1 VKASEQSDPLLVA
14 EAWQGA
20 GREVAVA
27 TVIET
32 WGSAPCRAG
41 SRLVIDRDGN
51 FHGSV
56 SGGCVEGA
64 VITEAMTVLESGDP
78 LLLDYGVADED
89 AWNVGLSC
97 GGRIRVYVEKL
108 DDGRIIG
115 RVNAARKAREAV
127 LTITDLDSGQSELV
141 SESASVE
148 PALRDQ
154 VAKAFASGVSRE
166 VAVAGR
172 RLFLKVDLPAPR
184 IVVIGAVHISQILA
198 PMAAMAG
205 FDVTIVDPRTAFA
218 TRERFKE
225 VELVAEWPADALSDR
240 PLDRYSA
247 LVALSHDP
255 KFDDFAIAEGLRA
268 GCFYVGA
275 LGSRK
280 THARRSERLA
290 AAGAAESDL
299 ARIHAPIGLA
309 IGAANPPEIAVAILA
324 EIIQSLRLRDAN

>member
-1 VKASEQSDPLLVA
+1 MTASEQTEPLLVA
-14 EAWQGA
+14 ESWQEA
-20 GREVAVA
+20 GRQVAMA
-27 TVIET
+27 TVVET

-41 SRLVIDRDGN
+41 SQLVIDRDGN

-64 VITEAMTVLESGDP
+64 VITEAMAVLETGEP
-78 LLLDYGVADED
+78 QLLEFGVADED

-108 DDGRIIG
+108 DDGRIIP
-115 RVNAARKAREAV
+115 RINAARRAREAV
-127 LTITDLDSGQSELV
+127 LTITDLDDGQSELV
-141 SESASVE
+141 FESAAVE
-148 PALRDQ
+148 QVLRDE

-166 VAVAGR
+166 VTVSDR
-172 RLFLKVDLPAPR
+172 RLFLKVDLPPPR

-198 PMAAMAG
+198 PMAAMVG
-205 FDVTIVDPRTAFA
+205 FDVTIIDPRTAFA
-218 TRERFKE
+218 TQERFQE

-280 THARRSERLA
+280 THAKRSERLA
-290 AAGAAESDL
+290 AGGATESDL

-309 IGAANPPEIAVAILA
+309 IGAANPREIAVAILA
-324 EIIQSLRLRDAN
+324 EIVQSLRMRDAG

>member
-1 VKASEQSDPLLVA
+1 VKASEQTDPLLVA

-20 GREVAVA
+20 GRQVAMA
-27 TVIET
+27 TVVET

-41 SRLVIDRDGN
+41 SQLVIDRDGN

-64 VITEAMTVLESGDP
+64 VITEAMDVLGTGDSR
-78 LLLDYGVADED
+78 LLEFGVADEE

-108 DDGRIIG
+108 HDAAIVR
-115 RVNAARKAREAV
+115 RLAAARRAREAV
-127 LTITDLDSGQSELV
+127 LTITDLDEGRGELV
-141 SESASVE
+141 FETASVE
-148 PALRDQ
+148 PSLRNE

-172 RLFLKVDLPAPR
+172 RLFLKVDLPSPR
-184 IVVIGAVHISQILA
+184 IVVIGAVHISQVLA

-218 TRERFKE
+218 TPERFRE
-225 VELVAEWPADALSDR
+225 VDLVTEWPADALSDR

-255 KFDDFAIAEGLRA
+255 KFDDLAIDEGLRA

-280 THARRSERLA
+280 THAKRSERLA
-290 AAGAAESDL
+290 AAGVAESEL

-324 EIIQSLRLRDAN
+324 EIIQSLRMRDAT

>member
-1 VKASEQSDPLLVA
+1 MKASEQTEPLLVA

-20 GREVAVA
+20 GRQVAMA
-27 TVIET
+27 TVVET

-41 SRLVIDRDGN
+41 SQLVIDRDGN

-64 VITEAMTVLESGDP
+64 VITEAMTVLETGDP
-78 LLLDYGVADED
+78 LLLEFGVADED

-108 DDGRIIG
+108 HDGNILHRLTE
-115 RVNAARKAREAV
+115 ARRAREAV
-127 LTITDLDSGQSELV
+127 LTITDLDNGRSDIIF
-141 SESASVE
+141 ESAPVE
-148 PALRDQ
+148 PSLRDE

-166 VAVAGR
+166 VAVGDR
-172 RLFLKVDLPAPR
+172 RLFLKVDLPPPR
-184 IVVIGAVHISQILA
+184 VVVIGAVHISQILA
-198 PMAAMAG
+198 PMAALAG

-218 TRERFKE
+218 TQERFKE

-240 PLDRYSA
+240 PLDRYCA
-247 LVALSHDP
+247 LVAVSHDP

-280 THARRSERLA
+280 THAKRSARLA
-290 AAGAAESDL
+290 EGGASESDL

-309 IGAANPPEIAVAILA
+309 IGAANPREVAVAILA
-324 EIIQSLRLRDAN
+324 EIIQSLRTRDAS

>member
-1 VKASEQSDPLLVA
+1 MKASEQSDPLLVA

-20 GREVAVA
+20 GRQVAMA
-27 TVIET
+27 TVVET

-41 SRLVIDRDGN
+41 SQLVIDRDGN

-64 VITEAMTVLESGDP
+64 VITEAMAVLETGDSR
-78 LLLDYGVADED
+78 LLDFGVADEE

-108 DDGRIIG
+108 HDGDIVR
-115 RVNAARKAREAV
+115 RLAAARTAREAV
-127 LTITDLDSGQSELV
+127 LTVTDLDDGRSDIIF
-141 SESASVE
+141 ESAPVE
-148 PALRDQ
+148 PPLRDE

-172 RLFLKVDLPAPR
+172 RLFLKVDVPSPR

-247 LVALSHDP
+247 LVAVSHDP

-290 AAGAAESDL
+290 AAGATESDL

-324 EIIQSLRLRDAN
+324 EIIQSLRMRNAA

>member
-1 VKASEQSDPLLVA
+1 M
-14 EAWQGA
+14 
-20 GREVAVA
+20 A
-27 TVIET
+27 TVVET

-41 SRLVIDRDGN
+41 SQLVIDRAGN

-64 VITEAMTVLESGDP
+64 VITEAMTVLESGEP
-78 LLLDYGVADED
+78 QLLEYGVADAD

-108 DDGRIIG
+108 DESGIVPRI
-115 RVNAARKAREAV
+115 NAARLAREAV
-127 LTITDLDSGQSELV
+127 LTITDLDNGHSELIF
-141 SESASVE
+141 ESGPVE
-148 PALRDQ
+148 PALRDD

-166 VAVAGR
+166 VAVGDR
-172 RLFLKVDLPAPR
+172 RLFLKVDLPPPR

-198 PMAAMAG
+198 PMAAMAR
-205 FDVTIVDPRTAFA
+205 FDVTIIDPRTAFA
-218 TRERFKE
+218 TRERFGE
-225 VELVAEWPADALSDR
+225 VELVTEWPADALNDR
-240 PLDRYSA
+240 PLDRYTA

-280 THARRSERLA
+280 THAKRSERLA
-290 AAGAAESDL
+290 AVGTSESDL

-309 IGAANPPEIAVAILA
+309 IGSANPPEIAVAILA
-324 EIIQSLRLRDAN
+324 EIIQALRMRDAA